1 MAIHLARP
9 GFLMLSYRHAFH
21 AGNFADVFKHV
32 VLRCALECLV
42 RKPTPLLYLDTHA
55 GAGRYALDGRMASSA
70 READGGA
77 ARVLAES
84 GAPATVAHYLAQ
96 IRSMNPPGRLT
107 HYPGSPEIARSLL
120 RDEDRMVLCEL
131 HPADHAALAAL
142 FAQRPRTQVLA
153 SDGLAALKSQLPPAE
168 RRGLVLIDP
177 PYERAEEYR
186 LVATALP
193 EGLKR
198 FATGTYLLWY
208 PRLQGDAAAPMLKR
222 LGNRLSAPTL
232 RLDLA
237 LGPAGDRPGMDGCGM
252 LVVNPPWG
260 LESSMREALPWL
272 ATHLGRRGARTEV
285 DWLVPPQAH

>member
-1 MAIHLARP
+1 
-9 GFLMLSYRHAFH
+9 MLSYRHAFH

-70 READGGA
+70 READNGV

-84 GAPATVAHYLAQ
+84 GAPSAVAHYLAQ
-96 IRSMNPPGRLT
+96 IRGMNPPGRLT
-107 HYPGSPEIARSLL
+107 HYPGSPEIARALL
-120 RDEDRMVLCEL
+120 RADDRMVLCEL

-142 FAQRPRTQVLA
+142 FEGRQRTQILA
-153 SDGLAALKSQLPPAE
+153 SDGLAALKSQLPPPE

-177 PYERAEEYR
+177 PYERADEYR

-208 PRLQGDAAAPMLKR
+208 PRLPGDAAAPMLKR

-232 RLDLA
+232 QLEFA
-237 LGPAGDRPGMDGCGM
+237 LGPPGDRPGMDGCGM

-260 LESSMREALPWL
+260 LEASMRAALPWL
-272 ATHLGRRGARTEV
+272 AAQLGRRGARSDVE
-285 DWLVPPQAH
+285 WLVAPQAH